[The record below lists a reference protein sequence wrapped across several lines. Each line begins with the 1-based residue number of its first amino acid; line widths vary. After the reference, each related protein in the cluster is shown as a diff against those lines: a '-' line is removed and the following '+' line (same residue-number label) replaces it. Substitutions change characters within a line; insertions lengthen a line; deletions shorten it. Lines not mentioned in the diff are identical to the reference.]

1 MCKLCSASLGCLYYP
16 LVLLFNPSLVM
27 SKIDF
32 LTEESSSNV
41 FVKPVFARFYSWFWS
56 TCASLSSIVLVY
68 IERSDS
74 YLIEIDCLQK
84 WSIMYLKVCKR

>member
-56 TCASLSSIVLVY
+56 TCVSLSLLLYWFTLRDQTVI
-68 IERSDS
+68 
-74 YLIEIDCLQK
+74 
-84 WSIMYLKVCKR
+84 